1 MCPQLKPQSWYLS
14 QPCLM
19 TKLGGWGTPNQIP
32 NYAVQNQQFREGPPC
47 ARHTINLWP
56 CTGITIYSGNWMP
69 PLPASLPSHPSL
81 SSLARSAICRPKTQA
96 EAGFPFYHQH
106 CLCVNSNELNNYYS
120 HAAPDAHHPCKLE
133 AILYH
138 QRHVYDALDARAQNQ
153 DY

>member
-1 MCPQLKPQSWYLS
+1 MCPQLKPQNWYLS

-19 TKLGGWGTPNQIP
+19 TKLGGRGTPNQIP
-32 NYAVQNQQFREGPPC
+32 NYEVSNQQVREGPPR
-47 ARHTINLWP
+47 ARYT
-56 CTGITIYSGNWMP
+56 TSGHVLGCQSTLEIGCLLSLLP
-69 PLPASLPSHPSL
+69 PIHPSL
-81 SSLARSAICRPKTQA
+81 SSLARSAICRPKTQG

-106 CLCVNSNELNNYYS
+106 CLCINPNEFNNYCP

-153 DY
+153 DD